1 MNTKRFTVDNDGI
14 KIQGIAY
21 LPANSTDPNQVKKSP
36 AIIMSHGYLSNL
48 HNFEYFA
55 TQFAMIGY
63 NVFTFNFCCGS
74 DETDPELMSD
84 GTTTNLCIEGE
95 ISDLLAVYNYV
106 STRDYVK
113 SDEIILWGES
123 QGAFVSG
130 LSAARLQEKI
140 SKLVMIFPAVCIPDH
155 ARRGTLGG
163 ANYDP
168 KNPPELIYTERAMLS
183 KVFVD
188 DVKDMDAYSELAK
201 YKGETLLIQG
211 TCDSIVVPEYQYI
224 VKKEFDMTDNIENE
238 NAQITNANHRLKLQM
253 VRGMDHYTGGE
264 HKEALKDSI
273 RYFIEGKEEI
283 FSFRIIV
290 TNVVVTDDSGSI
302 LSQDVHFTGYCES
315 DLFTGAIIQGVDH
328 QKYIQNIKNNNQNSN
343 CNKINIQELT
353 HTEKII
359 NQEPTDKVELNIQEL
374 TDTVEPDNKNESASC
389 IEMRAEYTFS
399 GVDADGNPCKLNVC
413 NIKRDGEWRPTIKTD
428 SKALSWIND
437 AKLYAIVEP
446 GTKGP
451 TIRIYK
457 GSL

>member
-1 MNTKRFTVDNDGI
+1 MNTKRFTVDNDGM

-95 ISDLLAVYNYV
+95 ISDLIAVYNYV

-113 SDEIILWGES
+113 SGEIILWGES

-130 LSAARLQEKI
+130 LTAARLQEKI

-163 ANYDP
+163 ASYDP

-201 YKGETLLIQG
+201 YKGATLLIQG

-224 VKKEFDMTDNIENE
+224 VKKEFDLTDNKENE
-238 NAQITNANHRLKLQM
+238 NAQTTNSNHRLKLQM

-328 QKYIQNIKNNNQNSN
+328 QKYLKNNNQNETAN
-343 CNKINIQELT
+343 
-353 HTEKII
+353 
-359 NQEPTDKVELNIQEL
+359 
-374 TDTVEPDNKNESASC
+374 C

-399 GVDADGNPCKLNVC
+399 GVDADGKPCKLNVC

-457 GSL
+457 GPL

>member
-1 MNTKRFTVDNDGI
+1 MNTKRFTVDNDGM

-21 LPANSTDPNQVKKSP
+21 LPANSTAPNQVKKSP

-95 ISDLLAVYNYV
+95 ISDLITVYNYV

-130 LSAARLQEKI
+130 LTAARLQEKI
-140 SKLVMIFPAVCIPDH
+140 SKLIMIFPAVCIPDH

-163 ANYDP
+163 ASYDP

-201 YKGETLLIQG
+201 YKGATLLIQG

-224 VKKEFDMTDNIENE
+224 VKKEFDLTDNIENE

-343 CNKINIQELT
+343 CNTINIQELT
-353 HTEKII
+353 HAEKII

-374 TDTVEPDNKNESASC
+374 TDTVEPDNKNESETC

-399 GVDADGNPCKLNVC
+399 GVDADGKPCKLDVC

-457 GSL
+457 DPL

>member
-1 MNTKRFTVDNDGI
+1 MNTKRFTVDNDGM

-95 ISDLLAVYNYV
+95 ISDLIAVYNYV

-224 VKKEFDMTDNIENE
+224 VKKEFDLTDNKENE
-238 NAQITNANHRLKLQM
+238 NAQITNANHRLKLMM

-273 RYFIEGKEEI
+273 RYFIEGKEEL

-328 QKYIQNIKNNNQNSN
+328 QKYLKNNNQN
-343 CNKINIQELT
+343 ET
-353 HTEKII
+353 
-359 NQEPTDKVELNIQEL
+359 
-374 TDTVEPDNKNESASC
+374 ASC

-399 GVDADGNPCKLNVC
+399 GVDADGKPCKLDVC

-457 GSL
+457 EPL

>member
-1 MNTKRFTVDNDGI
+1 MNTKRFTVDNDGM

-21 LPANSTDPNQVKKSP
+21 LPANSTAPNQVKKSP

-74 DETDPELMSD
+74 DETDTELMSD

-95 ISDLLAVYNYV
+95 ISDLITVYNYV

-113 SDEIILWGES
+113 NDEIILWGES
-123 QGAFVSG
+123 QGAFISG

-201 YKGETLLIQG
+201 YKGATLLIQG

-224 VKKEFDMTDNIENE
+224 VKKEFDLTDSIENE
-238 NAQITNANHRLKLQM
+238 NAQITNSNHRLKLQM

-328 QKYIQNIKNNNQNSN
+328 QKYLKNNNQN
-343 CNKINIQELT
+343 ET
-353 HTEKII
+353 
-359 NQEPTDKVELNIQEL
+359 
-374 TDTVEPDNKNESASC
+374 ASC
-389 IEMRAEYTFS
+389 IEMRAEYTLS
-399 GVDADGNPCKLNVC
+399 GVDTDGKPCKLDVC

-457 GSL
+457 GPL

>member
-1 MNTKRFTVDNDGI
+1 
-14 KIQGIAY
+14 
-21 LPANSTDPNQVKKSP
+21 
-36 AIIMSHGYLSNL
+36 
-48 HNFEYFA
+48 
-55 TQFAMIGY
+55 
-63 NVFTFNFCCGS
+63 
-74 DETDPELMSD
+74 
-84 GTTTNLCIEGE
+84 
-95 ISDLLAVYNYV
+95 
-106 STRDYVK
+106 
-113 SDEIILWGES
+113 
-123 QGAFVSG
+123 
-130 LSAARLQEKI
+130 
-140 SKLVMIFPAVCIPDH
+140 
-155 ARRGTLGG
+155 
-163 ANYDP
+163 
-168 KNPPELIYTERAMLS
+168 
-183 KVFVD
+183 
-188 DVKDMDAYSELAK
+188 MDAYSELAK

-224 VKKEFDMTDNIENE
+224 VKKEFDLTDNIENK
-238 NAQITNANHRLKLQM
+238 NAQITNSNHRLKLQM

-374 TDTVEPDNKNESASC
+374 TDTVEPDNKNESATC

-399 GVDADGNPCKLNVC
+399 GVDADGKPCKLDVC

-457 GSL
+457 EPL

>member
-1 MNTKRFTVDNDGI
+1 MNTKRFTVDNDGM

-21 LPANSTDPNQVKKSP
+21 LPANSTDPAQVKKSP

-74 DETDPELMSD
+74 DETDTELMSD

-95 ISDLLAVYNYV
+95 ISDLITVYNYV

-113 SDEIILWGES
+113 NDEIILWGES
-123 QGAFVSG
+123 QGAFISG

-163 ANYDP
+163 ASYDP

-201 YKGETLLIQG
+201 YKGATLLIQG

-224 VKKEFDMTDNIENE
+224 VKKEFDLTDSIENE
-238 NAQITNANHRLKLQM
+238 NAQITNSNHRLKLQM

-315 DLFTGAIIQGVDH
+315 DLFTGAIIHGVDH
-328 QKYIQNIKNNNQNSN
+328 QKYLKNNNQNETAN
-343 CNKINIQELT
+343 
-353 HTEKII
+353 
-359 NQEPTDKVELNIQEL
+359 
-374 TDTVEPDNKNESASC
+374 C

-399 GVDADGNPCKLNVC
+399 GVDADGKPCKLNVC
-413 NIKRDGEWRPTIKTD
+413 NIKRDGEWRPTINTD

-437 AKLYAIVEP
+437 AILYAIVEP

-457 GSL
+457 GPL

>member
-1 MNTKRFTVDNDGI
+1 
-14 KIQGIAY
+14 
-21 LPANSTDPNQVKKSP
+21 
-36 AIIMSHGYLSNL
+36 
-48 HNFEYFA
+48 
-55 TQFAMIGY
+55 MIGY

-95 ISDLLAVYNYV
+95 ISDLIAVYNYV

-113 SDEIILWGES
+113 SDEIILLGES

-130 LSAARLQEKI
+130 LTAARLQEKI

-163 ANYDP
+163 ASYDP

-224 VKKEFDMTDNIENE
+224 VKKEFDLTDNKENE
-238 NAQITNANHRLKLQM
+238 NAQITNSNHRLKLQM

-328 QKYIQNIKNNNQNSN
+328 QKYIQNIKNNNHNSN

-353 HTEKII
+353 HTEKIT

-374 TDTVEPDNKNESASC
+374 TDTVEPDNKNESATC

-399 GVDADGNPCKLNVC
+399 GVDADGKPCKLNVC

-457 GSL
+457 EPL

>member
-1 MNTKRFTVDNDGI
+1 MMITKRFTVDNDGM

-95 ISDLLAVYNYV
+95 ISDLITVYNYV

-163 ANYDP
+163 ASYDP

-201 YKGETLLIQG
+201 YKGATLLIQG

-224 VKKEFDMTDNIENE
+224 VKKEFDLTDNKENE
-238 NAQITNANHRLKLQM
+238 NAQITNSNHRLKLQM

-328 QKYIQNIKNNNQNSN
+328 QKYLKNNNQNSN

-374 TDTVEPDNKNESASC
+374 TDTVEPDNKNESATC

-399 GVDADGNPCKLNVC
+399 GVDADGKPCKLTVC

-457 GSL
+457 DAH

>member
-1 MNTKRFTVDNDGI
+1 MNTKRFTVDNDGM

-21 LPANSTDPNQVKKSP
+21 LPANSTAPNQVKKSP

-95 ISDLLAVYNYV
+95 ISDLITVYNYV

-130 LSAARLQEKI
+130 LTAARLQEKI

-163 ANYDP
+163 ASYDP

-201 YKGETLLIQG
+201 YKGATLLIQG

-224 VKKEFDMTDNIENE
+224 VKKEFDLTDNIENE
-238 NAQITNANHRLKLQM
+238 NTQITNANHRLKLIM

-315 DLFTGAIIQGVDH
+315 DLFTGAIIHGVDH
-328 QKYIQNIKNNNQNSN
+328 QKYLKNNNQNETAN
-343 CNKINIQELT
+343 
-353 HTEKII
+353 
-359 NQEPTDKVELNIQEL
+359 
-374 TDTVEPDNKNESASC
+374 C

-399 GVDADGNPCKLNVC
+399 GVDADGKPCKLDVC

-437 AKLYAIVEP
+437 ARLYAIVEP

-457 GSL
+457 GPL

>member
-1 MNTKRFTVDNDGI
+1 MNTKRFTVDNDGM

-95 ISDLLAVYNYV
+95 ISNLIAVYNYV

-163 ANYDP
+163 ASYDP

-201 YKGETLLIQG
+201 YKGATLLIQG

-224 VKKEFDMTDNIENE
+224 VKKEFDLTDNIENE
-238 NAQITNANHRLKLQM
+238 NAQITNANHRLKLMM

-315 DLFTGAIIQGVDH
+315 DLFTGAIVQGVDH

-359 NQEPTDKVELNIQEL
+359 NQEPTDNVELNIQEL
-374 TDTVEPDNKNESASC
+374 TDTVEPDNKNETANG

-399 GVDADGNPCKLNVC
+399 GVDADGKPCKLDVC

-457 GSL
+457 EPL

>member
-1 MNTKRFTVDNDGI
+1 MNTKRFTVDNDGM

-21 LPANSTDPNQVKKSP
+21 LPANSTDPAQVKKSP

-95 ISDLLAVYNYV
+95 ISDLIAVYNYV

-183 KVFVD
+183 KFFVD

-201 YKGETLLIQG
+201 YKGATLLIQG

-224 VKKEFDMTDNIENE
+224 VKKEFDLTDSIENE
-238 NAQITNANHRLKLQM
+238 NAQITNSNHRLKLQM

-315 DLFTGAIIQGVDH
+315 DLFTGAIVQGVDH
-328 QKYIQNIKNNNQNSN
+328 QKYLKNNNQ
-343 CNKINIQELT
+343 
-353 HTEKII
+353 
-359 NQEPTDKVELNIQEL
+359 
-374 TDTVEPDNKNESASC
+374 NESASC

-399 GVDADGNPCKLNVC
+399 GVDADGKPCKLDVC
-413 NIKRDGEWRPTIKTD
+413 NIKRDGEWRPTINTD

-437 AKLYAIVEP
+437 AILYAIVEP

-457 GSL
+457 GPL

>member
-1 MNTKRFTVDNDGI
+1 MNTKRFTVDNDGM

-95 ISDLLAVYNYV
+95 ISDLIAVYNYV

-113 SDEIILWGES
+113 SDEIILLGES

-224 VKKEFDMTDNIENE
+224 VKKEFDLTDNKENE
-238 NAQITNANHRLKLQM
+238 NAQTTNSNHRLKLQM

-328 QKYIQNIKNNNQNSN
+328 QKYLKNNNQN
-343 CNKINIQELT
+343 ET
-353 HTEKII
+353 
-359 NQEPTDKVELNIQEL
+359 
-374 TDTVEPDNKNESASC
+374 ASC

-399 GVDADGNPCKLNVC
+399 GVDADGKPCKLDVC

-457 GSL
+457 EPL

>member
-1 MNTKRFTVDNDGI
+1 MMITKRFTVDNDGM

-21 LPANSTDPNQVKKSP
+21 LPANSTDPAQVKKSP

-95 ISDLLAVYNYV
+95 ISDLITVYNYV

-130 LSAARLQEKI
+130 LTAARLQEKI

-163 ANYDP
+163 ASYDP

-224 VKKEFDMTDNIENE
+224 VKKEFDLTDNIENE
-238 NAQITNANHRLKLQM
+238 NAQITNSNHRLKLQM

-328 QKYIQNIKNNNQNSN
+328 QKYIQNKKNNNQN
-343 CNKINIQELT
+343 
-353 HTEKII
+353 
-359 NQEPTDKVELNIQEL
+359 
-374 TDTVEPDNKNESASC
+374 ESATC

-399 GVDADGNPCKLNVC
+399 GVDADGNPCKLDVC

-457 GSL
+457 DSL

>member
-1 MNTKRFTVDNDGI
+1 MNTKRFTVDNDGM

-21 LPANSTDPNQVKKSP
+21 LPANSTAPNQVKKSP

-95 ISDLLAVYNYV
+95 ISDLIAVYNYV

-113 SDEIILWGES
+113 SDEIILLGES

-155 ARRGTLGG
+155 VRRGTLGG
-163 ANYDP
+163 ASYDP

-201 YKGETLLIQG
+201 YKGATLLIQG

-224 VKKEFDMTDNIENE
+224 VKKEFDMTDNKENE
-238 NAQITNANHRLKLQM
+238 NAQITNSNHRLKLQM

-290 TNVVVTDDSGSI
+290 TNVVVTDDSGSL
-302 LSQDVHFTGYCES
+302 LSHFTGYCES

-353 HTEKII
+353 
-359 NQEPTDKVELNIQEL
+359 
-374 TDTVEPDNKNESASC
+374 DTVEPDNKNESATC

-399 GVDADGNPCKLNVC
+399 GVDADGNPCKFNVC

-457 GSL
+457 DPR

>member
-1 MNTKRFTVDNDGI
+1 MNTKRFTVDNDGM

-21 LPANSTDPNQVKKSP
+21 LPANSTAPNQVKKSP

-95 ISDLLAVYNYV
+95 ISDLIAVYNYV

-130 LSAARLQEKI
+130 LTAARLQEKI

-163 ANYDP
+163 ASYDP

-201 YKGETLLIQG
+201 YKGATLLIQG

-224 VKKEFDMTDNIENE
+224 VKKEFDLTDNIENE
-238 NAQITNANHRLKLQM
+238 NAQITNSNHRLKLQM

-374 TDTVEPDNKNESASC
+374 TDTLEPDNKNETATC

-399 GVDADGNPCKLNVC
+399 GVDADGKPCKLDVC

-457 GSL
+457 EPL

>member
-1 MNTKRFTVDNDGI
+1 MNTKRFTVDNDGM

-21 LPANSTDPNQVKKSP
+21 LPANSTAPNQVKKSP

-74 DETDPELMSD
+74 DETDTELMSD

-95 ISDLLAVYNYV
+95 ISDLITVYNYV

-113 SDEIILWGES
+113 NDEIILWGES
-123 QGAFVSG
+123 QGAFISG

-224 VKKEFDMTDNIENE
+224 VKKEFDLTDNKENE
-238 NAQITNANHRLKLQM
+238 TAQTTNSNHRLKLQM

-328 QKYIQNIKNNNQNSN
+328 QKYLKNNNQN
-343 CNKINIQELT
+343 ET
-353 HTEKII
+353 
-359 NQEPTDKVELNIQEL
+359 
-374 TDTVEPDNKNESASC
+374 ASC
-389 IEMRAEYTFS
+389 IEMRAEYTLS
-399 GVDADGNPCKLNVC
+399 GVDTDGKPCKLDVC

-457 GSL
+457 GPL

>member
-1 MNTKRFTVDNDGI
+1 MMITKRFTVDNDGM

-21 LPANSTDPNQVKKSP
+21 LSANSTDPARVKKSP

-95 ISDLLAVYNYV
+95 ISDLITVYNYV

-130 LSAARLQEKI
+130 LTAARLQEKI

-155 ARRGTLGG
+155 ARRGTLAG
-163 ANYDP
+163 ASYDP
-168 KNPPELIYTERAMLS
+168 KNPPELICTERAMLS

-224 VKKEFDMTDNIENE
+224 VKKEFDLTDNKENE

-328 QKYIQNIKNNNQNSN
+328 QKYLKNNN
-343 CNKINIQELT
+343 
-353 HTEKII
+353 
-359 NQEPTDKVELNIQEL
+359 
-374 TDTVEPDNKNESASC
+374 KNETASC

-399 GVDADGNPCKLNVC
+399 GVDADGKPCKLNVC

-457 GSL
+457 DPRSFA

>member
-1 MNTKRFTVDNDGI
+1 MNTKRFTVDNDGM

-21 LPANSTDPNQVKKSP
+21 LPANSTDPNQVKRSP

-95 ISDLLAVYNYV
+95 ISDLIAVYNYV

-113 SDEIILWGES
+113 SDEIILLGES

-224 VKKEFDMTDNIENE
+224 VKKEFDLTDNKENE
-238 NAQITNANHRLKLQM
+238 NAQITNSNHRLKLQM

-328 QKYIQNIKNNNQNSN
+328 QKYLKN
-343 CNKINIQELT
+343 
-353 HTEKII
+353 
-359 NQEPTDKVELNIQEL
+359 
-374 TDTVEPDNKNESASC
+374 DNKNESASC
-389 IEMRAEYTFS
+389 LEMRAEYTFS
-399 GVDADGNPCKLNVC
+399 GVDADGKPCKLNVC
-413 NIKRDGEWRPTIKTD
+413 NIKRDGEWRPTINTD

-437 AKLYAIVEP
+437 ARLYAIVEP

-457 GSL
+457 GPL

>member
-1 MNTKRFTVDNDGI
+1 MNTKRFTVDNDGM

-21 LPANSTDPNQVKKSP
+21 LPANSTDPAQVKKSP

-95 ISDLLAVYNYV
+95 ISDLIAVYNYV

-113 SDEIILWGES
+113 SGEIILWGES

-130 LSAARLQEKI
+130 LTAARLQEKI

-163 ANYDP
+163 ASYDP

-201 YKGETLLIQG
+201 YKGATLLIQG

-224 VKKEFDMTDNIENE
+224 VKKEFDLTDNKENE
-238 NAQITNANHRLKLQM
+238 NAQTTNSNHRLKLQM

-328 QKYIQNIKNNNQNSN
+328 QKYLKNNNQNETAN
-343 CNKINIQELT
+343 
-353 HTEKII
+353 
-359 NQEPTDKVELNIQEL
+359 
-374 TDTVEPDNKNESASC
+374 C

-399 GVDADGNPCKLNVC
+399 GVDADGKPCKLNVC

-457 GSL
+457 DPR

>member
-1 MNTKRFTVDNDGI
+1 MNTKRFTVDNDGM

-21 LPANSTDPNQVKKSP
+21 LPANSTDPAQVKKSP

-95 ISDLLAVYNYV
+95 ISDLIAVYNYV

-163 ANYDP
+163 ASYDP

-224 VKKEFDMTDNIENE
+224 VKKEFDLTDNIENE
-238 NAQITNANHRLKLQM
+238 NAQITNANHRLKFQM

-315 DLFTGAIIQGVDH
+315 DLFTGAIVQGVDH
-328 QKYIQNIKNNNQNSN
+328 QKYLKNNNQNETAN
-343 CNKINIQELT
+343 
-353 HTEKII
+353 
-359 NQEPTDKVELNIQEL
+359 
-374 TDTVEPDNKNESASC
+374 C

-399 GVDADGNPCKLNVC
+399 GVDADGKPCKLNVC

-428 SKALSWIND
+428 SKTLSWIND
-437 AKLYAIVEP
+437 SKLYAIVEP

-457 GSL
+457 DAH

>member
-1 MNTKRFTVDNDGI
+1 MNTKRFTVDNDGM

-21 LPANSTDPNQVKKSP
+21 LPANSTAPNQVKKSP

-74 DETDPELMSD
+74 DETDTELMSD

-95 ISDLLAVYNYV
+95 ISDLITVYNYV

-113 SDEIILWGES
+113 SDEIILLGES

-224 VKKEFDMTDNIENE
+224 VKKEFDLTDNIENE

-328 QKYIQNIKNNNQNSN
+328 QKYLKNNNQN
-343 CNKINIQELT
+343 ET
-353 HTEKII
+353 
-359 NQEPTDKVELNIQEL
+359 
-374 TDTVEPDNKNESASC
+374 ASC

-399 GVDADGNPCKLNVC
+399 GVDADGKPCKLDVC

-457 GSL
+457 EPL

>member
-1 MNTKRFTVDNDGI
+1 MNTKRFTVDNDGM

-21 LPANSTDPNQVKKSP
+21 LPANSTAPNQVKKSP

-95 ISDLLAVYNYV
+95 ISDLIAVYNYV

-113 SDEIILWGES
+113 SGEIILWGES

-130 LSAARLQEKI
+130 LTAARLQEKI

-163 ANYDP
+163 ASYDP

-224 VKKEFDMTDNIENE
+224 VKKEFDLTDSIENE
-238 NAQITNANHRLKLQM
+238 NAQITNSNHRLKLQM

-328 QKYIQNIKNNNQNSN
+328 QKYLKNNNQNETAN
-343 CNKINIQELT
+343 
-353 HTEKII
+353 
-359 NQEPTDKVELNIQEL
+359 
-374 TDTVEPDNKNESASC
+374 C

-399 GVDADGNPCKLNVC
+399 GVDADGKPCKLNVC
-413 NIKRDGEWRPTIKTD
+413 NIKRDGEWRPTINTD

-437 AKLYAIVEP
+437 AILYAIVEP

-457 GSL
+457 GPL

>member
-1 MNTKRFTVDNDGI
+1 MNTKRFTVDNDGM

-21 LPANSTDPNQVKKSP
+21 LPANSTDPAQVKKSP

-74 DETDPELMSD
+74 DETDTELMSD

-95 ISDLLAVYNYV
+95 ISDLITVYNYV

-113 SDEIILWGES
+113 NDEIILWGES
-123 QGAFVSG
+123 QGAFISG

-163 ANYDP
+163 ASYDP

-224 VKKEFDMTDNIENE
+224 VKKEFDLTDNKENE
-238 NAQITNANHRLKLQM
+238 NAQTTNSNHRLKLQM

-328 QKYIQNIKNNNQNSN
+328 QKYLKNNNQNETAN
-343 CNKINIQELT
+343 
-353 HTEKII
+353 
-359 NQEPTDKVELNIQEL
+359 
-374 TDTVEPDNKNESASC
+374 C

-399 GVDADGNPCKLNVC
+399 GVDADGKPCKLNVC

-457 GSL
+457 DPR

>member
-1 MNTKRFTVDNDGI
+1 MNTKRFTVDNDGM

-21 LPANSTDPNQVKKSP
+21 LSANSTDPARVKKSP

-95 ISDLLAVYNYV
+95 ISDLITVYNYV

-140 SKLVMIFPAVCIPDH
+140 SKLIMIFPAVCIPDH
-155 ARRGTLGG
+155 ARRGTLAG

-224 VKKEFDMTDNIENE
+224 VKKEFDLTDNKENE
-238 NAQITNANHRLKLQM
+238 NAQITNSNHRLKLQM

-328 QKYIQNIKNNNQNSN
+328 QKYLKNN
-343 CNKINIQELT
+343 
-353 HTEKII
+353 
-359 NQEPTDKVELNIQEL
+359 
-374 TDTVEPDNKNESASC
+374 NKNESATC

-399 GVDADGNPCKLNVC
+399 GVDADGKPCKLTVC

-457 GSL
+457 GPL

>member
-1 MNTKRFTVDNDGI
+1 MNTKRFTVDNDGM

-21 LPANSTDPNQVKKSP
+21 LPANSTAPNQVKKSP

-74 DETDPELMSD
+74 DETDTELMSD

-95 ISDLLAVYNYV
+95 ISDLITVYNYV

-113 SDEIILWGES
+113 NDEIILWGES
-123 QGAFVSG
+123 QGAFISG

-224 VKKEFDMTDNIENE
+224 VKKEFDLTDSIENE
-238 NAQITNANHRLKLQM
+238 NAQITNSNHRLKLQM

-328 QKYIQNIKNNNQNSN
+328 QKYLKNNNQN
-343 CNKINIQELT
+343 ET
-353 HTEKII
+353 
-359 NQEPTDKVELNIQEL
+359 
-374 TDTVEPDNKNESASC
+374 ASC
-389 IEMRAEYTFS
+389 IEMRAEYTLS
-399 GVDADGNPCKLNVC
+399 GVDTDGKPCKLDVC

-457 GSL
+457 DPR

>member
-1 MNTKRFTVDNDGI
+1 MNTKRFTVDNDGM

-21 LPANSTDPNQVKKSP
+21 LPANSTAPNQVKKSP

-95 ISDLLAVYNYV
+95 ISDLIAVYNYV

-113 SDEIILWGES
+113 SGEIILWGES

-130 LSAARLQEKI
+130 LTAARLQEKI

-163 ANYDP
+163 ASYDP

-224 VKKEFDMTDNIENE
+224 VKKEFDLTDNIENE
-238 NAQITNANHRLKLQM
+238 NAQITNANHRLKFQM

-328 QKYIQNIKNNNQNSN
+328 QKYLKNNNQNETAN
-343 CNKINIQELT
+343 
-353 HTEKII
+353 
-359 NQEPTDKVELNIQEL
+359 
-374 TDTVEPDNKNESASC
+374 C

-399 GVDADGNPCKLNVC
+399 GVDADGKPCKLDVC

-457 GSL
+457 EPL

>member
-1 MNTKRFTVDNDGI
+1 MNTKRFTVDNDGM

-21 LPANSTDPNQVKKSP
+21 LPANSTAPNQVKRSP

-63 NVFTFNFCCGS
+63 NGFTFNFCCGS

-95 ISDLLAVYNYV
+95 ISDLIAVYNYV

-113 SDEIILWGES
+113 SDEIILLGES

-130 LSAARLQEKI
+130 LTAARLQEKI

-201 YKGETLLIQG
+201 YKGATLLIQG

-224 VKKEFDMTDNIENE
+224 VKKEFDLTDNIENE
-238 NAQITNANHRLKLQM
+238 NAQITNSNHRLKLQM

-315 DLFTGAIIQGVDH
+315 DLFTGAIIHGVDH
-328 QKYIQNIKNNNQNSN
+328 QKYLKNNNQN
-343 CNKINIQELT
+343 
-353 HTEKII
+353 
-359 NQEPTDKVELNIQEL
+359 
-374 TDTVEPDNKNESASC
+374 ESATC

-399 GVDADGNPCKLNVC
+399 GADADGKPCKLDGC

-457 GSL
+457 EPL

>member
-1 MNTKRFTVDNDGI
+1 MNTKRFTVDNDGM

-21 LPANSTDPNQVKKSP
+21 LPANSTDPAQVKKSP

-95 ISDLLAVYNYV
+95 ISDLIAVYNYV

-113 SDEIILWGES
+113 SDEIILLGES

-224 VKKEFDMTDNIENE
+224 VKKEFDLTDNKENE
-238 NAQITNANHRLKLQM
+238 NAQTTNSNHRLKLQM

-328 QKYIQNIKNNNQNSN
+328 QKYLKNNNQN
-343 CNKINIQELT
+343 ET
-353 HTEKII
+353 
-359 NQEPTDKVELNIQEL
+359 
-374 TDTVEPDNKNESASC
+374 ASC

-399 GVDADGNPCKLNVC
+399 GVDADGKPCKLDVC

-457 GSL
+457 EPL

>member
-1 MNTKRFTVDNDGI
+1 MNTKRFTVDNDWM

-21 LPANSTDPNQVKKSP
+21 LPANSTAPNQVKKSP

-95 ISDLLAVYNYV
+95 ISDLIAVYNYV

-113 SDEIILWGES
+113 SGEIILWGES

-130 LSAARLQEKI
+130 LTAARLQEKI

-163 ANYDP
+163 ASYDP

-224 VKKEFDMTDNIENE
+224 VKKEFDLTDNIENE
-238 NAQITNANHRLKLQM
+238 NAQITNSNHRLKLQM

-328 QKYIQNIKNNNQNSN
+328 QKYLKNNNQNETAN
-343 CNKINIQELT
+343 
-353 HTEKII
+353 
-359 NQEPTDKVELNIQEL
+359 
-374 TDTVEPDNKNESASC
+374 C

-399 GVDADGNPCKLNVC
+399 GVDADGKPCKLDVC

-457 GSL
+457 EPL

>member
-1 MNTKRFTVDNDGI
+1 MNTKRFTVDNDGM

-95 ISDLLAVYNYV
+95 ISDLIAVYNYV
-106 STRDYVK
+106 STCDYVK
-113 SDEIILWGES
+113 SDEIILLGES

-201 YKGETLLIQG
+201 YKGATLLIQG

-224 VKKEFDMTDNIENE
+224 VKKEFDLTDSIENE
-238 NAQITNANHRLKLQM
+238 NAQITNSNHRLKLQM

-328 QKYIQNIKNNNQNSN
+328 QKYLKNNNQN
-343 CNKINIQELT
+343 ET
-353 HTEKII
+353 
-359 NQEPTDKVELNIQEL
+359 
-374 TDTVEPDNKNESASC
+374 ASC

-399 GVDADGNPCKLNVC
+399 GVDADGKPCKLDVC

-457 GSL
+457 EPL

>member
-1 MNTKRFTVDNDGI
+1 
-14 KIQGIAY
+14 
-21 LPANSTDPNQVKKSP
+21 
-36 AIIMSHGYLSNL
+36 
-48 HNFEYFA
+48 
-55 TQFAMIGY
+55 
-63 NVFTFNFCCGS
+63 
-74 DETDPELMSD
+74 
-84 GTTTNLCIEGE
+84 
-95 ISDLLAVYNYV
+95 
-106 STRDYVK
+106 
-113 SDEIILWGES
+113 
-123 QGAFVSG
+123 
-130 LSAARLQEKI
+130 
-140 SKLVMIFPAVCIPDH
+140 MIFPAVCIPDH

-163 ANYDP
+163 ASYDP
-168 KNPPELIYTERAMLS
+168 KDPPELIYTERAMLS

-201 YKGETLLIQG
+201 YKGATLLIQG

-224 VKKEFDMTDNIENE
+224 VKKEFDLTDNIENE
-238 NAQITNANHRLKLQM
+238 NAQITNSNHRLKLQM

-315 DLFTGAIIQGVDH
+315 DLFTGAIIHGVDH

-374 TDTVEPDNKNESASC
+374 TDTVEPDNKNESATC

-399 GVDADGNPCKLNVC
+399 GVDADGKPCKLNVC

-437 AKLYAIVEP
+437 AILYAIVEP
-446 GTKGP
+446 GTMGP

-457 GSL
+457 EPL

>member
-1 MNTKRFTVDNDGI
+1 MNTKRFTVDNDGM

-21 LPANSTDPNQVKKSP
+21 LPANSTAPNQVKKSP

-95 ISDLLAVYNYV
+95 ISDLIAVYNYV

-113 SDEIILWGES
+113 SGEIILWGES

-130 LSAARLQEKI
+130 LTAARLQEKI

-163 ANYDP
+163 ASYDP

-224 VKKEFDMTDNIENE
+224 VKKEFDLTDNKENE
-238 NAQITNANHRLKLQM
+238 NAQTTNSNHRLKLQM

-328 QKYIQNIKNNNQNSN
+328 QKYLKNNNQN
-343 CNKINIQELT
+343 ET
-353 HTEKII
+353 
-359 NQEPTDKVELNIQEL
+359 
-374 TDTVEPDNKNESASC
+374 ASC

-399 GVDADGNPCKLNVC
+399 GVDADGKPCKLDVC

-457 GSL
+457 DPR